1 MRCAV
6 SRSKHAQ
13 NALYSTLTE
22 PLFAMAL
29 TTERYPETRWH
40 HRAAV
45 WPLLA
50 VAGIIG
56 TGLTVL
62 ALPLVLVVAALT
74 PVTAKR

>member
-1 MRCAV
+1 
-6 SRSKHAQ
+6 
-13 NALYSTLTE
+13 
-22 PLFAMAL
+22 MAL